1 MSKDL
6 TVLGA
11 QLCLEFDDQQKE
23 LKKLGFEV
31 QVDIRKQRGEL
42 KKLGFEVQVDIRKQR
57 GELYHQKKIDVS
69 ERQAEKLRL
78 QTEVKTLLISYG
90 DESRPLRQIQNRELK
105 SWREELR
112 NDLEG
117 WQKAVQYIHRKC

>member
-11 QLCLEFDDQQKE
+11 QLCLEFDDQQK
-23 LKKLGFEV
+23 
-31 QVDIRKQRGEL
+31 EL